1 MESYII
7 AGNILYALKIKEQ
20 DLKNFLYIHSCFYCH
35 HQMNEHS
42 SIQNTICTEV
52 LEYFLYIVFMKL
64 YFSQV
69 YDSLPTH
76 QEINHEKIENN
87 FLNPHSI
94 STQYISS
101 GTG

>member
-1 MESYII
+1 
-7 AGNILYALKIKEQ
+7 
-20 DLKNFLYIHSCFYCH
+20 
-35 HQMNEHS
+35 MNEHS

-94 STQYISS
+94 STQCISS